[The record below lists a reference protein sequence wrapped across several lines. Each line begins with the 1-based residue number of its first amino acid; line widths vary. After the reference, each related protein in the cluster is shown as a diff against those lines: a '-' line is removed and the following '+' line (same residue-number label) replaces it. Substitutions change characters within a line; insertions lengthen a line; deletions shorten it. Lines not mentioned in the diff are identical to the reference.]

1 MNEMVDPGDPPA
13 HILIVDDDRQNRR
26 LLEVMLTA
34 RHYRIQTAESGEEAL
49 SLISIQPP
57 DLILLDVM
65 MPGMDGNEVASRLKL
80 NPVTKNIPIIMVTA
94 LSNHDSRMI
103 ALRAGAAD
111 FLTKPVDHAELC
123 VRVRNLLRLKAY
135 GDYYDRYSQ
144 TLEREVISRTA
155 ELRERTTL
163 LEHQTAVLT
172 DQAELLD
179 LARDAIIVRDMDGRV
194 ISWSRGAEVLYGWAS
209 AEAVG
214 HDVFTLLNT
223 TLFESREGAEA
234 TLRLEGQWEGEAI
247 HHSRDGTRSIVA
259 SRWTL
264 QRNGDGVPIRV
275 LSIDNDITDR
285 KLADA
290 DRHMLTERL
299 SLATAAARVG
309 VWEWDLAS
317 NSLMWDAT
325 MFDIYGLT
333 PLSPMPY
340 ERWSATVVPE
350 DLPTV
355 EAAQRLTI
363 ENRGQG
369 AAEYRIILEDGS
381 IRVIS
386 SVERVVLDEHGR
398 VTRMIGVNADVSE
411 RKAAEE
417 ALERS
422 GKDRMRFKD
431 EFLSNVSHEL
441 RSPLTA
447 IKQFTSILFSGIAGD
462 LSPVQR
468 EYQQIVLKNVQQLQ
482 SMIDDLLEVTRLES
496 GKLTVELVSTSIHD
510 AIGDALDTLQ
520 GAARVKGVKVSWDV
534 APALPAAFADRTRL
548 RQMLIIL
555 LDNAIKFTTKG
566 GNALVSAKL
575 VPDDPRFLLVEVSDD
590 GCGIPADRV
599 EHLFDR
605 LYQVPATTTAS
616 RKGLGLGL
624 YICKELVALQG
635 GEIWVAQ
642 QPQRGSTF
650 AFTIPVFSLNSVIAP
665 LLVNGAWP
673 AAMTSLVT
681 VTLALRGPIPFPE
694 FQEDWSRD
702 ARSLLERCLL
712 PDLDVLLPRTH
723 TDGVIEK
730 FFVAAFAD
738 NAGTSVLANRIRSQ
752 FERYGR
758 LDETGLTL
766 SVAHTALPARGDATE
781 LSTDM
786 LISTLVSALE
796 TAIESQILQGVVQHE

>member
-1 MNEMVDPGDPPA
+1 MNELFDPRDLPA

-26 LLEVMLTA
+26 LLEVMLTEKNFLL
-34 RHYRIQTAESGEEAL
+34 QTAESGEEAL
-49 SLISIQPP
+49 ALVSRQLP

-80 NPVTKNIPIIMVTA
+80 NPATKNIPIIMVTA
-94 LSNHDSRMI
+94 LHNHDARMV

-155 ELRERTTL
+155 EIRERTAL
-163 LEHQTAVLT
+163 LEHQTAVLRE
-172 DQAELLD
+172 QAEILD
-179 LARDAIIVRDMDGRV
+179 LARDAIVVRDMDNRV
-194 ISWSRGAEVLYGWAS
+194 ISWSRGAEALYGWTS
-209 AEAVG
+209 VEAIG
-214 HDVFTLLNT
+214 HDVFALLST
-223 TLFESREGAEA
+223 KLFENREDADA

-247 HHSRDGTRSIVA
+247 HHARDGTRSIVA

-264 QRNGDGVPIRV
+264 QRSADGVPIRV

-340 ERWSATVVPE
+340 ERWSATVAPE

-369 AAEYRIILEDGS
+369 TSEYRIILEDGS
-381 IRVIS
+381 VRIIS
-386 SVERVVLDEHGR
+386 SVERVVLDEQGH

-411 RKAAEE
+411 RKAAEG
-417 ALERS
+417 ALEQS

-447 IKQFTSILFSGIAGD
+447 IKQFTSILFSGIAGE
-462 LSPVQR
+462 LTPVQR

-496 GKLTVELVSTSIHD
+496 AKLTVELESASILNVVRD
-510 AIGDALDTLQ
+510 AVDTLQ
-520 GAARVKGVKVSWDV
+520 GAARAKGISISWDV
-534 APALPAAFADRTRL
+534 PTDLPAAYADQTRL

-555 LDNAIKFTTKG
+555 LDNAIKFTKNG
-566 GNALVSAKL
+566 GNAQIRAQLLPS
-575 VPDDPRFLLVEVSDD
+575 DSQFLLLEVSDD
-590 GCGIPADRV
+590 GCGIPFDRV

-605 LYQVPATTTAS
+605 LYQVPATITSS

-624 YICKELVALQG
+624 YICKELASLQG
-635 GEIWVAQ
+635 GEIWVVQ
-642 QPQRGSTF
+642 QPLCGSKF
-650 AFTIPVFSLNSVIAP
+650 SFTIPVFSLNSVVAP
-665 LLVNGAWP
+665 LLKNGAWP
-673 AAMTSLVT
+673 ADSLSLVT
-681 VTLALRGPIPFPE
+681 VTLGLPDTTPLKE

-702 ARSLLERCLL
+702 ARGLLERCLL

-723 TDGVIEK
+723 THGTGEQ

-738 NAGTSVLANRIRSQ
+738 DMGASVLVNRIRSQ
-752 FERYGR
+752 FERHGR
-758 LDETGLTL
+758 LGEFGLTL
-766 SVAHTALPARGDATE
+766 SIAHE
-781 LSTDM
+781 VLSTRQGGTEMSADM
-786 LISTLVSALE
+786 LISTLASALE
-796 TAIESQILQGVVQHE
+796 AAVESQILTGAVHHE

>member
-1 MNEMVDPGDPPA
+1 MSDLFDARDLPA
-13 HILIVDDDRQNRR
+13 RILIVDDDRQNRR

-34 RHYRIQTAESGEEAL
+34 KNYQLQTAASGEEAL
-49 SLISIQPP
+49 ALVAKQPP

-65 MPGMDGNEVASRLKL
+65 MPGMDGNEVASTLKL
-80 NPVTKNIPIIMVTA
+80 NPATKNIPIIMVTA
-94 LSNHDSRMI
+94 LSNHDARMV

-155 ELRERTTL
+155 DLRERTAL

-172 DQAELLD
+172 AQAELLD
-179 LARDAIIVRDMDGRV
+179 LARDAIVVRDMDGRV
-194 ISWSRGAEVLYGWAS
+194 ISWSRGAEALYGWAS
-209 AEAVG
+209 AEAIG
-214 HDVFTLLNT
+214 HDVFALLST
-223 TLFESREGAEA
+223 KLFESREAADA

-247 HHSRDGTRSIVA
+247 HHARDGTRSIVA

-264 QRNGDGVPIRV
+264 QRNADGVPIRV

-325 MFDIYGLT
+325 MFDIYGMA

-340 ERWSATVVPE
+340 ERWSATVAPE

-363 ENRGQG
+363 ENKGQVS
-369 AAEYRIILEDGS
+369 AEYRIILEDGS
-381 IRVIS
+381 VRIIS
-386 SVERVVLDEHGR
+386 YVERVVLDEQGN
-398 VTRMIGVNADVSE
+398 VTRMIGVNADVTE

-417 ALERS
+417 ALEQN
-422 GKDRMRFKD
+422 GKERMRFKD

-447 IKQFTSILFSGIAGD
+447 IKQFTSILFSGIAGE

-468 EYQQIVLKNVQQLQ
+468 EYQQIVLKNVRQLQ

-496 GKLTVELVSTSIHD
+496 GKLTVELESTSIHD

-520 GAARVKGVKVSWDV
+520 GAARSKGVQISWDV
-534 APALPAAFADRTRL
+534 PPDLPAAYADQTRL

-555 LDNAIKFTTKG
+555 LDNAIKFTAKG
-566 GNALVSAKL
+566 GNAQIRAQ
-575 VPDDPRFLLVEVSDD
+575 LLPSDSRYLLLEVSDD

-605 LYQVPATTTAS
+605 LYQASATTTAS

-624 YICKELVALQG
+624 YICRELSALQG
-635 GEIWVAQ
+635 GEIRVAQ
-642 QPQRGSTF
+642 RLPRGSTF
-650 AFTIPVFSLNSVIAP
+650 SFTIPVFSLSSVIAP
-665 LLVNGAWP
+665 LLNDGAWP
-673 AAMTSLVT
+673 GDSTSLVT
-681 VTLALRGPIPFPE
+681 VTLGLSGAAPSSQFH
-694 FQEDWSRD
+694 EDWSRD
-702 ARSLLERCLL
+702 ARSLLGRCLR
-712 PDLDVLLPRTH
+712 PELDVLLPRTH
-723 TDGVIEK
+723 SAEPGGQ
-730 FFVAAFAD
+730 FFIATFAD
-738 NAGTSVLANRIRSQ
+738 DLGTSVLASNIRSE
-752 FERYGR
+752 FERFGR

-766 SVAHTALPARGDATE
+766 SITHKV
-781 LSTDM
+781 LSERKGGRETSADV
-786 LISTLVSALE
+786 LISTLVSTLE
-796 TAIESQILQGVVQHE
+796 AAIESQILSGAVQHE

>member
-1 MNEMVDPGDPPA
+1 MNEMVDVGDPPA

-34 RHYRIQTAESGEEAL
+34 RHYRIQTAESGQEAL
-49 SLISIQPP
+49 SLIAIQPP

-94 LSNHDSRMI
+94 LNNHEARMI

-111 FLTKPVDHAELC
+111 FLTKPVDHAELS

-209 AEAVG
+209 AEAIG

-223 TLFESREGAEA
+223 KLFETRECADA
-234 TLRLEGQWEGEAI
+234 TLRLEGQWEGEAV

-264 QRNGDGVPIRV
+264 QRNGDGVPMRV

-340 ERWSATVVPE
+340 ERWSATVAPE

-363 ENRGQG
+363 ESRGQG
-369 AAEYRIILEDGS
+369 AAEYRIVLEDGS
-381 IRVIS
+381 IRIIS
-386 SVERVVLDEHGR
+386 SVERVVLDDQGR

-417 ALERS
+417 ALEQS

-431 EFLSNVSHEL
+431 DFLSNVSHEL

-447 IKQFTSILFSGIAGD
+447 IKQFTSILFSGIAGE

-468 EYQQIVLKNVQQLQ
+468 EYQQIVLKNMRQLQ

-496 GKLTVELVSTSIHD
+496 GKLTVELESASIHD

-534 APALPAAFADRTRL
+534 PPDLPAAFADRTRL

-566 GNALVSAKL
+566 GSAVVSAKIL
-575 VPDDPRFLLVEVSDD
+575 PSDARYLLIEVSDD
-590 GCGIPADRV
+590 GVGIPAERV
-599 EHLFDR
+599 ERLFDR

-624 YICKELVALQG
+624 YICKELAALQG

-642 QPQRGSTF
+642 QQQRGSTF

-665 LLVNGAWP
+665 LLVDGAWP
-673 AAMTSLVT
+673 APMTSLVT
-681 VTLALRGPIPFPE
+681 VTLALRGAPPLPE
-694 FQEDWSRD
+694 FHEEWSRD
-702 ARSLLERCLL
+702 ARSLLDRCLL

-723 TDGVIEK
+723 TDGVIEQ

-738 NAGTSVLANRIRSQ
+738 DAGTSVLVNRIRSQ

-766 SVAHTALPARGDATE
+766 SVEHTAIPARADATE

-786 LISTLVSALE
+786 LISSLISALE
-796 TAIESQILQGVVQHE
+796 TAIESQILQGAVQYE

>member
-1 MNEMVDPGDPPA
+1 MSHIADFDDQLA

-34 RHYRIQTAESGEEAL
+34 SNYRLQTAESGEEAL
-49 SLISIQPP
+49 AMVAKQPP

-65 MPGMDGNEVASRLKL
+65 MPGMDGNEVASRLKQ

-94 LSNHDSRMI
+94 LSNHDARMI

-163 LEHQTAVLT
+163 LEHQTAVLM
-172 DQAELLD
+172 DQSDLLD

-194 ISWSRGAEVLYGWAS
+194 ISWSRGAEALYGWAG
-209 AEAVG
+209 AEAIG
-214 HDVFTLLNT
+214 HDVFALLNT
-223 TLFESREGAEA
+223 KLFETRESADA

-247 HHSRDGTRSIVA
+247 HLSRDGTRSIVA

-264 QRNGDGVPIRV
+264 QRNGDGVPMRV

-340 ERWSATVVPE
+340 ERWSASVAPE
-350 DLPTV
+350 DLARV
-355 EAAQRLTI
+355 EAEQRLTI
-363 ENRGQG
+363 ESRGQG

-381 IRVIS
+381 IRIIS
-386 SVERVVLDEHGR
+386 SVERVVLDDQGR

-417 ALERS
+417 ALEQS
-422 GKDRMRFKD
+422 AKDRMRFKD
-431 EFLSNVSHEL
+431 DFLSNVSHEL

-496 GKLTVELVSTSIHD
+496 GKLTVELASASIHD

-520 GAARVKGVKVSWDV
+520 GVSRVKGVKVSWIVPPD
-534 APALPAAFADRTRL
+534 LPAAFADRTRL

-566 GNALVSAKL
+566 GSAVVSAKIL
-575 VPDDPRFLLVEVSDD
+575 PRDDRFLLIEVSDD
-590 GCGIPADRV
+590 GVGIPADRV
-599 EHLFDR
+599 ERLFDR
-605 LYQVPATTTAS
+605 LYQVPATSTAS

-624 YICKELVALQG
+624 YICKELAALQG
-635 GEIWVAQ
+635 GEIWVEQ
-642 QPQRGSTF
+642 GPQRGSTF

-673 AAMTSLVT
+673 AKDTSLVT
-681 VTLALRGPIPFPE
+681 VTVARRGEPPLPEFPE
-694 FQEDWSRD
+694 EWSRD
-702 ARSLLERCLL
+702 ARGLLERCLL

-723 TDGVIEK
+723 TDGVIEQ

-738 NAGTSVLANRIRSQ
+738 DVGTSVLVNRIRSQ
-752 FERYGR
+752 FERYGH
-758 LDETGLTL
+758 LDDTGLTI
-766 SVAHTALPARGDATE
+766 SVAYTALPRREAAREQSPET
-781 LSTDM
+781 LV
-786 LISTLVSALE
+786 STLVSALE
-796 TAIESQILQGVVQHE
+796 AAIESQILLGAVQHE

>member
-1 MNEMVDPGDPPA
+1 MSESFETRDLPA
-13 HILIVDDDRQNRR
+13 HILIVDDERQNRR
-26 LLEVMLTA
+26 LLEVMLTDKN
-34 RHYRIQTAESGEEAL
+34 YRLQTAESGEEAL
-49 SLISIQPP
+49 ALVAKDLP

-65 MPGMDGNEVASRLKL
+65 MPGMDGNEVASRLKA
-80 NPVTKNIPIIMVTA
+80 NPATKNIPIIMVTA
-94 LSNHDSRMI
+94 LTNHDARMV

-111 FLTKPVDHAELC
+111 FLTKPFDHAELC

-155 ELRERTTL
+155 ELRERTAL

-172 DQAELLD
+172 EQAELLD
-179 LARDAIIVRDMDGRV
+179 LARDAIVVRDMDNRI
-194 ISWSRGAEVLYGWAS
+194 ISWSRGAEALYGWAS
-209 AEAVG
+209 AEAIG
-214 HDVFTLLNT
+214 HDVFALLNSKLLET
-223 TLFESREGAEA
+223 REAADA
-234 TLRLEGQWEGEAI
+234 TLRLEGQWEGEAT
-247 HHSRDGTRSIVA
+247 HHARDGTRSIVA

-264 QRNGDGVPIRV
+264 QRNAEGVPIRV

-290 DRHMLTERL
+290 DRFILTERL

-340 ERWSATVVPE
+340 ERWSAAVAPE
-350 DLPTV
+350 DLQTV

-363 ENRGQG
+363 ENKGQG

-381 IRVIS
+381 VRTIS
-386 SVERVVLDEHGR
+386 SVERVVLDAQGN

-431 EFLSNVSHEL
+431 DFLSNVSHEL

-447 IKQFTSILFSGIAGD
+447 IKQFTSILFSGIAGE

-496 GKLTVELVSTSIHD
+496 GKLTVDLESVSIHD

-520 GAARVKGVKVSWDV
+520 GASRAKGVKISWDV
-534 APALPAAFADRTRL
+534 SPDLPTAYADRTRL

-555 LDNAIKFTTKG
+555 LDNAIKFTAKG
-566 GNALVSAKL
+566 GKAQVSAKL
-575 VPDDPRFLLVEVSDD
+575 SPSDPKYLLLEVSDN
-590 GCGIPADRV
+590 GCGIPPDRV
-599 EHLFDR
+599 ERLFDR
-605 LYQVPATTTAS
+605 LYQVAATTTTS

-624 YICKELVALQG
+624 YICKELAALQG
-635 GEIWVAQ
+635 GEIWVEQ
-642 QPQRGSTF
+642 KEQRGSTF
-650 AFTIPVFSLNSVIAP
+650 SFTIPVFSLNSVIAP

-673 AAMTSLVT
+673 AAETSLVT
-681 VTLALRGPIPFPE
+681 VNLELRGAEPLPE
-694 FQEDWSRD
+694 FQEEWSHD
-702 ARSLLERCLL
+702 ARNLLERCLL

-723 TDGVIEK
+723 ASGAGQQ
-730 FFVAAFAD
+730 FFVAAFAGESG
-738 NAGTSVLANRIRSQ
+738 ASVLAGRIRSQ

-758 LDETGLTL
+758 LDETGLTF
-766 SVAHTALPARGDATE
+766 SVTHALLPSREGGTE
-781 LSTDM
+781 VTSDVLVA
-786 LISTLVSALE
+786 TLVSSLE
-796 TAIESQILQGVVQHE
+796 TAIDSQILLGAVQHE

>member
-1 MNEMVDPGDPPA
+1 
-13 HILIVDDDRQNRR
+13 
-26 LLEVMLTA
+26 
-34 RHYRIQTAESGEEAL
+34 
-49 SLISIQPP
+49 
-57 DLILLDVM
+57 
-65 MPGMDGNEVASRLKL
+65 
-80 NPVTKNIPIIMVTA
+80 
-94 LSNHDSRMI
+94 
-103 ALRAGAAD
+103 
-111 FLTKPVDHAELC
+111 
-123 VRVRNLLRLKAY
+123 
-135 GDYYDRYSQ
+135 
-144 TLEREVISRTA
+144 
-155 ELRERTTL
+155 
-163 LEHQTAVLT
+163 
-172 DQAELLD
+172 
-179 LARDAIIVRDMDGRV
+179 
-194 ISWSRGAEVLYGWAS
+194 
-209 AEAVG
+209 
-214 HDVFTLLNT
+214 
-223 TLFESREGAEA
+223 
-234 TLRLEGQWEGEAI
+234 
-247 HHSRDGTRSIVA
+247 
-259 SRWTL
+259 
-264 QRNGDGVPIRV
+264 
-275 LSIDNDITDR
+275 
-285 KLADA
+285 
-290 DRHMLTERL
+290 
-299 SLATAAARVG
+299 VG

-340 ERWSATVVPE
+340 ERWSATVAPE
-350 DLPTV
+350 DLPIV
-355 EAAQRLTI
+355 EAAQRRTI

-369 AAEYRIILEDGS
+369 TAEYRIILEDGS
-381 IRVIS
+381 IRIIS
-386 SVERVVLDEHGR
+386 SVERVVLDDHGR

-417 ALERS
+417 ALEQS

-447 IKQFTSILFSGIAGD
+447 IKQFTSILYSGIAGE

-496 GKLTVELVSTSIHD
+496 GKLTVELENASIHD

-520 GAARVKGVKVSWDV
+520 GAARVKGVKVSWEVPPD
-534 APALPAAFADRTRL
+534 LPAAYADRTRL

-555 LDNAIKFTTKG
+555 LDNAIKFSSKG
-566 GNALVSAKL
+566 GSTVVSAKL
-575 VPDDPRFLLVEVSDD
+575 LPGDGRYVLVEVSDD

-599 EHLFDR
+599 ERLFDR

-635 GEIWVAQ
+635 GEIWVEQ
-642 QPQRGSTF
+642 RPQRGSTF

-673 AAMTSLVT
+673 ASETSLVT
-681 VTLALRGPIPFPE
+681 VTLALHGELRPPE
-694 FQEDWSRD
+694 FREEWSRD

-712 PDLDVLLPRTH
+712 PNLDVLLPRTH
-723 TDGVIEK
+723 RDGATEQ

-738 NAGTSVLANRIRSQ
+738 DAGTSVLVNRIRSQ

-758 LDETGLTL
+758 FDETGLIL
-766 SVAHTALPARGDATE
+766 SVGHSALPEREDATE

-796 TAIESQILQGVVQHE
+796 TAIESQILLGGVQHEQQEDSRRRG

>member
-1 MNEMVDPGDPPA
+1 MNELFDGTDLPEY
-13 HILIVDDDRQNRR
+13 ILIVDDDRQNRR
-26 LLEVMLTA
+26 LLEVMLTEKN
-34 RHYRIQTAESGEEAL
+34 YRLQTAESGEEAL
-49 SLISIQPP
+49 ALIAQQLP

-65 MPGMDGNEVASRLKL
+65 MPGVDGNEVASRLKQD
-80 NPVTKNIPIIMVTA
+80 PATKNIPIIMVTA
-94 LSNHDSRMI
+94 LNNHDARMI

-111 FLTKPVDHAELC
+111 FLTKPVDHAELR

-155 ELRERTTL
+155 ELSERTAL
-163 LEHQTAVLT
+163 LERQTAVLT
-172 DQAELLD
+172 EQAELLD
-179 LARDAIIVRDMDGRV
+179 LARDAIIVRDMNGRV

-209 AEAVG
+209 AEAIG
-214 HDVFTLLNT
+214 HDVFALLST
-223 TLFESREGAEA
+223 KLFESREEADA

-247 HHSRDGTRSIVA
+247 HHARDGTRSIVA

-264 QRNGDGVPIRV
+264 QRNADGVPIRV

-340 ERWSATVVPE
+340 ERWSAIVAPD

-355 EAAQRLTI
+355 EAAQRRTI

-381 IRVIS
+381 VRIIS
-386 SVERVVLDEHGR
+386 SVERVVLDEQGH

-411 RKAAEE
+411 RKAAEG
-417 ALERS
+417 ALEQS

-447 IKQFTSILFSGIAGD
+447 IKQFTSILFSGIAGE
-462 LSPVQR
+462 LTPVQR

-496 GKLTVELVSTSIHD
+496 SKLTVELESASIRD
-510 AIGDALDTLQ
+510 VVRDALDTLQ
-520 GAARVKGVKVSWDV
+520 GAARAKGVSLSWDV
-534 APALPAAFADRTRL
+534 PADLPAAYADQTRL
-548 RQMLIIL
+548 QQMLIIL
-555 LDNAIKFTTKG
+555 LDNAIKFTDNG
-566 GNALVSAKL
+566 GSAQI
-575 VPDDPRFLLVEVSDD
+575 RAQLLPSDSQYLLIEVTDD

-605 LYQVPATTTAS
+605 LYQVPATTTSS
-616 RKGLGLGL
+616 RRGLGLGL
-624 YICKELVALQG
+624 YICKELASLQG
-635 GEIWVAQ
+635 GEIWVTQ
-642 QPQRGSTF
+642 QPLCGSRF
-650 AFTIPVFSLNSVIAP
+650 SFTIPVFSLDSVVAP
-665 LLVNGAWP
+665 LLKNGTWP
-673 AAMTSLVT
+673 ANSMSLVT
-681 VTLALRGPIPFPE
+681 VTLGLSGGPPFKE
-694 FQEDWSRD
+694 FQEDWLRD

-723 TDGVIEK
+723 AHGTGEQ

-738 NAGTSVLANRIRSQ
+738 DVGASVLVNRIRSQ
-752 FERYGR
+752 FERHGR
-758 LDETGLTL
+758 LDECGLTL
-766 SVAHTALPARGDATE
+766 SIAHKV
-781 LSTDM
+781 LSTREDGKEM
-786 LISTLVSALE
+786 SADLLITTLASTLEA
-796 TAIESQILQGVVQHE
+796 AIESEILTGAVHHE

>member
-1 MNEMVDPGDPPA
+1 MNETLDPHDQPA

-49 SLISIQPP
+49 ALIAIHPP

-144 TLEREVISRTA
+144 TLEREVIARTA

-163 LEHQTAVLT
+163 LEHQTAVLM

-194 ISWSRGAEVLYGWAS
+194 ISWSRGAEVMYGWAS
-209 AEAVG
+209 SEAIG

-223 TLFESREGAEA
+223 TLFESRECADA
-234 TLRLEGQWEGEAI
+234 TLRLEGQWEGEAV

-325 MFDIYGLT
+325 MFDIYGL
-333 PLSPMPY
+333 PPVSPMPY
-340 ERWSATVVPE
+340 ERWSATVAPE
-350 DLPTV
+350 DLLAI
-355 EAAQRLTI
+355 EAAQRHTI
-363 ENRGQG
+363 GVKGQG
-369 AAEYRIILEDGS
+369 AEEYRIILDDGS

-386 SVERVVLDEHGR
+386 SVERVVLDEQGR

-417 ALERS
+417 ALEQS
-422 GKDRMRFKD
+422 GRDRMRFKD
-431 EFLSNVSHEL
+431 DFLSNVSHEL

-447 IKQFTSILFSGIAGD
+447 IKQFTSILFSGIAGE

-520 GAARVKGVKVSWDV
+520 GEARVKGVKVTWDV
-534 APALPAAFADRTRL
+534 APDLPAAWADRTRL

-555 LDNAIKFTTKG
+555 LDNAIKFTGKG
-566 GNALVSAKL
+566 GNAQLRAKL
-575 VPDDPRFLLVEVSDD
+575 APNNPRFLLVEVSDD

-605 LYQVPATTTAS
+605 LYQGPATTTAS

-624 YICKELVALQG
+624 YICKELAALQG

-642 QPQRGSTF
+642 EPQRGSTF
-650 AFTIPVFSLNSVIAP
+650 VFTIPVFSLNSVIAP
-665 LLVNGAWP
+665 LLVNGSWP
-673 AAMTSLVT
+673 AARTSLVT
-681 VTLALRGPIPFPE
+681 VTLALRGPLPLHE
-694 FQEDWSRD
+694 FQEDWFRD

-723 TDGVIEK
+723 SDGVIEQ
-730 FFVAAFAD
+730 FFIAAFAD
-738 NAGTSVLANRIRSQ
+738 DVGTSVLANRIRSQ

-766 SVAHTALPARGDATE
+766 AVEHTALPARVDPTD
-781 LSTDM
+781 LSTDT
-786 LISTLVSALE
+786 LIATLVSALE
-796 TAIESQILQGVVQHE
+796 TAIDSQILLGAVQHE

>member
-1 MNEMVDPGDPPA
+1 MNEIPDFDDQLA

-34 RHYRIQTAESGEEAL
+34 SNYRLQTAESGEEAL
-49 SLISIQPP
+49 AMISKQPP

-65 MPGMDGNEVASRLKL
+65 MPGMDGNEVASKLKL
-80 NPVTKNIPIIMVTA
+80 NPVTNNIPIIMVTA
-94 LSNHDSRMI
+94 LSNHDARMI

-144 TLEREVISRTA
+144 TLEREVIARTA
-155 ELRERTTL
+155 ELCERNTL

-179 LARDAIIVRDMDGRV
+179 LARDAIIVRDMDGHV
-194 ISWSRGAEVLYGWAS
+194 VSWSRGAEVLYGWAS
-209 AEAVG
+209 GEAIG

-223 TLFESREGAEA
+223 KLFETRESADA

-264 QRNGDGVPIRV
+264 QRNGDGVPMRV

-340 ERWSATVVPE
+340 ERWSASVAPE
-350 DLPTV
+350 DLPKV

-363 ENRGQG
+363 ESRGQG

-381 IRVIS
+381 IRIIS
-386 SVERVVLDEHGR
+386 SVERVVLDDQGR

-417 ALERS
+417 ALEQS
-422 GKDRMRFKD
+422 SKDRMRFKD
-431 EFLSNVSHEL
+431 DFLSNVSHEL

-496 GKLTVELVSTSIHD
+496 GKLTVELASASIHD

-520 GAARVKGVKVSWDV
+520 GVSRVKGVKVSWNVPPD
-534 APALPAAFADRTRL
+534 LPAAFADRTRL

-566 GNALVSAKL
+566 GSAMVSAKIL
-575 VPDDPRFLLVEVSDD
+575 PSDSRFLLIEVSDD
-590 GCGIPADRV
+590 GVGIPADRV
-599 EHLFDR
+599 ERLFDR
-605 LYQVPATTTAS
+605 LYQVPATSTAS

-624 YICKELVALQG
+624 YICKELAALQG

-642 QPQRGSTF
+642 GPQRGSTF

-665 LLVNGAWP
+665 LLANGAWP
-673 AAMTSLVT
+673 AKFTSLVT
-681 VTLALRGPIPFPE
+681 VTVRRHGEPPLPEFPE
-694 FQEDWSRD
+694 EWSRD
-702 ARSLLERCLL
+702 ARGLLERCLL

-723 TDGVIEK
+723 TDGVIEQ

-738 NAGTSVLANRIRSQ
+738 DVGTSVLVNRIRSQ
-752 FERYGR
+752 FERYGH
-758 LDETGLTL
+758 LDDTGLTI
-766 SVAHTALPARGDATE
+766 SVAYKALPRREAASEQSTE
-781 LSTDM
+781 S

-796 TAIESQILQGVVQHE
+796 TAIESQILLGAVTHE

>member
-1 MNEMVDPGDPPA
+1 MKELFDTQDIPA
-13 HILIVDDDRQNRR
+13 RILIVDDERQNRR
-26 LLEVMLTA
+26 LLEVMLTDKN
-34 RHYRIQTAESGEEAL
+34 YRLQTAESGEEAL
-49 SLISIQPP
+49 ELMAKDPP

-65 MPGMDGNEVASRLKL
+65 MPGMDGNEVASRLKA
-80 NPVTKNIPIIMVTA
+80 NSATKNIPIIMVSA
-94 LSNHDSRMI
+94 LNNRDARMV

-111 FLTKPVDHAELC
+111 FLTKPVDRAELC

-155 ELRERTTL
+155 ELSERTAL

-172 DQAELLD
+172 EQAEILD
-179 LARDAIIVRDMDGRV
+179 LARDAIVIRDMDNRI
-194 ISWSRGAEVLYGWAS
+194 ISWSRGAEALYGWAS

-214 HDVFTLLNT
+214 HDVFTLLNSK
-223 TLFESREGAEA
+223 LFEARESADA
-234 TLRLEGQWEGEAI
+234 TLRLEGQWEGEAT

-264 QRNGDGVPIRV
+264 QRNSDGVPIRV

-290 DRHMLTERL
+290 DRFILTERL

-325 MFDIYGLT
+325 MFDIYGLA

-340 ERWSATVVPE
+340 ERWSAAVAPE
-350 DLPTV
+350 DLVTV

-363 ENRGQG
+363 ENKGQG
-369 AAEYRIILEDGS
+369 TAEYRIILDDGS
-381 IRVIS
+381 VRTIS
-386 SVERVVLDEHGR
+386 SVERVVLDEQGN

-422 GKDRMRFKD
+422 SKDRMRFKD
-431 EFLSNVSHEL
+431 DFLSNVSHEL

-447 IKQFTSILFSGIAGD
+447 IKQFTSILFSGIAGE

-496 GKLTVELVSTSIHD
+496 GKLTVDLESASIHD

-520 GAARVKGVKVSWDV
+520 GAARAKGVKVSWDV
-534 APALPAAFADRTRL
+534 SPDLPTAYADRTRL

-555 LDNAIKFTTKG
+555 LDNAIKFTAQG
-566 GNALVSAKL
+566 GHAQVRAKL
-575 VPDDPRFLLVEVSDD
+575 LPSDSRFLLLEVSDS
-590 GCGIPADRV
+590 GCGISPERV

-605 LYQVPATTTAS
+605 LYQVPATTTSS

-624 YICKELVALQG
+624 YICKELAALQG

-642 QPQRGSTF
+642 QEQRGSTF
-650 AFTIPVFSLNSVIAP
+650 SFTIPVFSLNSVIAP

-673 AAMTSLVT
+673 AAVTSLVT
-681 VTLALRGPIPFPE
+681 VSLELHGTAPLPE
-694 FQEDWSRD
+694 FQEEWSRD
-702 ARSLLERCLL
+702 ARNLLERCLL

-723 TDGVIEK
+723 SHGAAQQ

-738 NAGTSVLANRIRSQ
+738 DAGASVLASRIRSQ

-766 SVAHTALPARGDATE
+766 SVAHTVLASREGGTE
-781 LSTDM
+781 LTADV
-786 LISTLVSALE
+786 LVATLVSSLE
-796 TAIESQILQGVVQHE
+796 TAIESQILLGAVQHE

>member
-1 MNEMVDPGDPPA
+1 MSDLFDARDLPA
-13 HILIVDDDRQNRR
+13 RILIVDDDSQNRR
-26 LLEVMLTA
+26 LLTVMLTA
-34 RHYRIQTAESGEEAL
+34 KNYQLQTAASGEEAL
-49 SLISIQPP
+49 ALVATQPP

-65 MPGMDGNEVASRLKL
+65 MPGMDGNEVASTLKL
-80 NPVTKNIPIIMVTA
+80 NPATKNIPIIMVTA
-94 LSNHDSRMI
+94 LSDHDARMV

-111 FLTKPVDHAELC
+111 FLSKPVDRAELC

-155 ELRERTTL
+155 DLRERTAL

-172 DQAELLD
+172 AQAELLD
-179 LARDAIIVRDMDGRV
+179 LARDAIVVRDMDGRV
-194 ISWSRGAEVLYGWAS
+194 ISWSRGAEALYGWAG
-209 AEAVG
+209 ADAIG

-223 TLFESREGAEA
+223 KLFESREAADA

-247 HHSRDGTRSIVA
+247 HHARDGTRSIVA

-264 QRNGDGVPIRV
+264 QRNADGVPIRV

-325 MFDIYGLT
+325 MFDIYGMA

-340 ERWSATVVPE
+340 ERWSATVAPE

-355 EAAQRLTI
+355 EAAQRLAI
-363 ENRGQG
+363 ENRGQVS
-369 AAEYRIILEDGS
+369 ADYRIILEDGS
-381 IRVIS
+381 VRIIS
-386 SVERVVLDEHGR
+386 YVERVVLDEQGN
-398 VTRMIGVNADVSE
+398 VTRMIGVNADVTE

-417 ALERS
+417 ALEQN
-422 GKDRMRFKD
+422 GKERMRFKD

-447 IKQFTSILFSGIAGD
+447 IKQFTSILFSGIAGE

-468 EYQQIVLKNVQQLQ
+468 EYQQIVLKNVRQLQ

-496 GKLTVELVSTSIHD
+496 GKLTVELESTSVHD

-520 GAARVKGVKVSWDV
+520 GAARSKGVQVSWDV
-534 APALPAAFADRTRL
+534 PPDLPAAYADQTRL

-555 LDNAIKFTTKG
+555 LDNAIKFTAKG
-566 GNALVSAKL
+566 GNAQITAQLLPS
-575 VPDDPRFLLVEVSDD
+575 DSRFLLLEVSDD

-605 LYQVPATTTAS
+605 LYQATATTTAS

-624 YICKELVALQG
+624 YICRELSALQG

-642 QPQRGSTF
+642 RLPRGSTF
-650 AFTIPVFSLNSVIAP
+650 SFTIPVFSLSSVIAP
-665 LLVNGAWP
+665 LLNDGAWP
-673 AAMTSLVT
+673 GDSTSLVT
-681 VTLALRGPIPFPE
+681 VTLGLGGAAPSSQFH
-694 FQEDWSRD
+694 EDWSRD
-702 ARSLLERCLL
+702 ARSLLGRCLQ
-712 PDLDVLLPRTH
+712 PELDVLLPRTH
-723 TDGVIEK
+723 SAEPSGQ
-730 FFVAAFAD
+730 FFVATFAD
-738 NAGTSVLANRIRSQ
+738 DVGASVLASRIRSQ

-766 SVAHTALPARGDATE
+766 SITHIV
-781 LSTDM
+781 LSERKGGGETSPDV
-786 LISTLVSALE
+786 LISTLVSTLE
-796 TAIESQILQGVVQHE
+796 AAIESQILSGAVQHE

>member
-1 MNEMVDPGDPPA
+1 MNELLDASDLPA

-26 LLEVMLTA
+26 LLEVMLTEKD
-34 RHYRIQTAESGEEAL
+34 YRLQTAESGEEAL
-49 SLISIQPP
+49 ALISQQLP

-65 MPGMDGNEVASRLKL
+65 MPGMDGNEVARRLKL
-80 NPVTKNIPIIMVTA
+80 NPATKNIPIIMVTA
-94 LSNHDSRMI
+94 LNNHDARMV

-111 FLTKPVDHAELC
+111 FLTKPVDHAELR

-155 ELRERTTL
+155 ELHERTAL
-163 LEHQTAVLT
+163 LERQTAVLT
-172 DQAELLD
+172 EQAELLD
-179 LARDAIIVRDMDGRV
+179 LARDAIIVRDMNGCV
-194 ISWSRGAEVLYGWAS
+194 LSWSRGAEVLYGWAS
-209 AEAVG
+209 AEAIG
-214 HDVFTLLNT
+214 HDVFALLST
-223 TLFESREGAEA
+223 KLFETRENADA
-234 TLRLEGQWEGEAI
+234 TLRVEGQWEGEAI
-247 HHSRDGTRSIVA
+247 HHARDGTRSIVA

-264 QRNGDGVPIRV
+264 QRNADGVPIRV

-340 ERWSATVVPE
+340 ERWSATVAPD

-355 EAAQRLTI
+355 EAAQRRTI

-369 AAEYRIILEDGS
+369 AAEYRIILDDGS
-381 IRVIS
+381 VRIIS
-386 SVERVVLDEHGR
+386 SVERVVLDEQGH

-411 RKAAEE
+411 RKAAEG
-417 ALERS
+417 ALEQS

-447 IKQFTSILFSGIAGD
+447 IKQFTSILFSGIAGE
-462 LSPVQR
+462 LTPVQR
-468 EYQQIVLKNVQQLQ
+468 EYQQIVLRNVQQLQ

-496 GKLTVELVSTSIHD
+496 SKLTVELESASILD
-510 AIGDALDTLQ
+510 VVRDTLDTLQ
-520 GAARVKGVKVSWDV
+520 GAARAKGVSLSWDV
-534 APALPAAFADRTRL
+534 PDNLPAAYADQTRL
-548 RQMLIIL
+548 QQMLIIL
-555 LDNAIKFTTKG
+555 LDNAIKFTDNG
-566 GNALVSAKL
+566 GSVQIRAQ
-575 VPDDPRFLLVEVSDD
+575 LLPSDSQYLLIEVSDD
-590 GCGIPADRV
+590 GCGIPPDRV

-605 LYQVPATTTAS
+605 LYQVPATTTSS
-616 RKGLGLGL
+616 RRGLGLGL
-624 YICKELVALQG
+624 YICKELASLQG
-635 GEIWVAQ
+635 GEIWVTQ
-642 QPQRGSTF
+642 QRLRGSKF
-650 AFTIPVFSLNSVIAP
+650 SFTIPVFSLDSVVAP
-665 LLVNGAWP
+665 LLKNGAWP
-673 AAMTSLVT
+673 ASSMSLVT
-681 VTLALRGPIPFPE
+681 VTLGRSGAPPFKN

-723 TDGVIEK
+723 AHGTGEQ

-738 NAGTSVLANRIRSQ
+738 DVGASVLVNRIRRQ
-752 FERYGR
+752 FERHGHV
-758 LDETGLTL
+758 DECGLTL
-766 SVAHTALPARGDATE
+766 SIAHKV
-781 LSTDM
+781 LSTRQNGKEMSADL
-786 LISTLVSALE
+786 LITTLASTLE
-796 TAIESQILQGVVQHE
+796 TAIESQILTGAVPHE